1 MVIMVMRSPN
11 FIEDDFEVF
20 NIAGLEPRMYALKR
34 QIRPKF
40 EMIGEQ
46 IAPYLSMLVGEPVT
60 VHIAKHAR
68 RTVNP
73 PEETWVAWSTS
84 RRGYKSL
91 PHFQFGIRDLHL
103 FIWFALIYECDKKAQ
118 FARNL
123 REQLDEIWPAVPDS
137 YYISQDHTKPD
148 VTLKK
153 EMEPEHV
160 LKMLNRLEK
169 VKQAEFLCGMLI
181 PRKTATEM
189 NGDELIKQ
197 IESTFERLLPLY
209 KLALS

>member
-1 MVIMVMRSPN
+1 MVTLFMRSPN
-11 FIEDDFEVF
+11 FIENDFEVF
-20 NIAGLEPRMYALKR
+20 NIDGLEPRMYALKR

-46 IAPYLSMLVGEPVT
+46 IAPYLSMLVGEPVA

-103 FIWFALIYECDKKAQ
+103 FIWFALIYECDKKA
-118 FARNL
+118 
-123 REQLDEIWPAVPDS
+123 
-137 YYISQDHTKPD
+137 
-148 VTLKK
+148 
-153 EMEPEHV
+153 
-160 LKMLNRLEK
+160 
-169 VKQAEFLCGMLI
+169 
-181 PRKTATEM
+181 
-189 NGDELIKQ
+189 
-197 IESTFERLLPLY
+197 
-209 KLALS
+209 